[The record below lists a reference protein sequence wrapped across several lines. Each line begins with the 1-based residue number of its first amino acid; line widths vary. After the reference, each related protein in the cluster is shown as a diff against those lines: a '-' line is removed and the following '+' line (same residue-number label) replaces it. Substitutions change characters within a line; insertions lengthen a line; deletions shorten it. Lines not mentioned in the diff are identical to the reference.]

1 MIAHI
6 KRRRDRRL
14 PRVPCEDITVKYA
27 ILGARL
33 FIGGLFVYASV
44 YKIIDPAEFAGAIR
58 NYLLLPAAWSNV
70 AALTLP
76 WVEVVAG
83 ALLVLGI
90 QSRPAA
96 LLTTGMLTVF
106 LGAVVYAY
114 ATGLDI
120 DCGCFGSPE
129 SSGGRVGIAHIVRD
143 LALVL
148 VSFAVVLWDRGDFGL
163 ETIFHSKGASPSTP

>member
-1 MIAHI
+1 MIARI
-6 KRRRDRRL
+6 KRRRGSHL
-14 PRVPCEDITVKYA
+14 PRVPSEDISVKYVVLA
-27 ILGARL
+27 ARL
-33 FIGGLFVYASV
+33 FIGGLFVYASM
-44 YKIIDPAEFAGAIR
+44 YKIMDPAEFAGAIR
-58 NYLLLPAAWSNV
+58 NYLILPAAWSNV
-70 AALTLP
+70 VALTLP
-76 WVEVVAG
+76 WIEVVAG

-129 SSGGRVGIAHIVRD
+129 SSGGRVGVAHIVRD

-163 ETIFHSKGASPSTP
+163 ETMFRSKGASPSSL